1 MAKVSA
7 VASAHSRQLIA
18 QRRAGTR
25 LHEMLRHKRRCSALP
40 PPSEAEL
47 EAMVAAFRA
56 RGGEVTACPDAY
68 ALPIQN
74 GAGRDAGRWSL

>member
-7 VASAHSRQLIA
+7 AASAHSRQLIA

-25 LHEMLRHKRRCSALP
+25 LHGMLRHKRRCAALP

-47 EAMVAAFRA
+47 ATMLAEFRA
-56 RGGEVTACPDAY
+56 RGGEVTACPAAY
-68 ALPIQN
+68 ALPVQT

>member
-1 MAKVSA
+1 
-7 VASAHSRQLIA
+7 
-18 QRRAGTR
+18 
-25 LHEMLRHKRRCSALP
+25 MLRHKRRCSALP

-56 RGGEVTACPDAY
+56 RGGDVTACPDAY